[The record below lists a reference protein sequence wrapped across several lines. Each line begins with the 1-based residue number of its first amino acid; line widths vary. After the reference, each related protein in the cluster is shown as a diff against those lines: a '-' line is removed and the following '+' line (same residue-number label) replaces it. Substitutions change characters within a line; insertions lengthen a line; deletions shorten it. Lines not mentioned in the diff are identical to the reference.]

1 MVEMDLSDDLLS
13 QEEMDALLHGAGEL
27 FVPEA
32 KDEDSSPNLG
42 MILEFPLKLSVRL
55 GEAKKTLKE
64 VLQIIPGSVVELDN
78 YVNDPVNLFVNGKLV
93 AQGEVVALDESYGVK
108 IMHIL
113 DPAARVRQLGGF

>member
-13 QEEMDALLHGAGEL
+13 QEEMDALLHGAGE
-27 FVPEA
+27 FFIPEA

-42 MILEFPLKLSVRL
+42 MILGFPLKLSVRL

-78 YVNDPVNLFVNGKLV
+78 YVNDPVNLFVNGKLI